1 MSPPDA
7 SSSEMPGIPFPG
19 RPGGEHDE
27 PLLDMLFGARVLPPD
42 APPEMHDLA
51 RTLAA
56 LAGPADP
63 SDLAGEAAAV
73 AAFSRFAAPAG
84 LSPRAVSTGLARHRL
99 ARRRAMDR
107 AASRRPVRRT
117 TAVKAL
123 LGAVVMVGVIAAAY
137 TGALPG
143 LIQKVAHIT
152 INAPAPSPPGPRHPA
167 VKPGRDGHARPTPVP
182 HSQPTPPPKRAAA
195 SSTPRYGW
203 PGRTPALPR
212 ASASCGPGPW
222 QPQDLPGRPARR
234 AAVRVGLGALPGL
247 GHARREPEGDRVA
260 VLAGR
265 ARRQG
270 RPGPGLGQRT
280 FIRPRARW

>member
-1 MSPPDA
+1 
-7 SSSEMPGIPFPG
+7 MPGIPFPG

-63 SDLAGEAAAV
+63 SELAGEAAAV

-84 LSPRAVSTGLARHRL
+84 LSPRAVSPGPARHRLSRRPVRHRL

-107 AASRRPVRRT
+107 PASRRPVRRT

-123 LGAVVMVGVIAAAY
+123 LGAVVMVGAIAAAY

-143 LIQKVAHIT
+143 PIQKVAHIT
-152 INAPAPSPPGPRHPA
+152 INAPAPSPPGPRHLA

-182 HSQPTPPPKRAAA
+182 HSQPAPAPKRAAA
-195 SSTPRYGW
+195 RSTPRYGW

-222 QPQDLPGRPARR
+222 QPQDLPAVQPGMLPSGSAWAHCPASATPAASLKATASPSRPAEPAAR
-234 AAVRVGLGALPGL
+234 AAQAP
-247 GHARREPEGDRVA
+247 ARSA
-260 VLAGR
+260 H
-265 ARRQG
+265 
-270 RPGPGLGQRT
+270 T
-280 FIRPRARW
+280 H